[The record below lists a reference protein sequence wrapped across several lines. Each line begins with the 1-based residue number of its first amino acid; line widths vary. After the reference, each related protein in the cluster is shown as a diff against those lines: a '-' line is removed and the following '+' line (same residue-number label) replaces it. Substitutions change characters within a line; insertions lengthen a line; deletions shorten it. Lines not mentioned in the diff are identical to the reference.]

1 MSMTLRQA
9 IQKAIDGG
17 WKYNFS
23 VYSLGYRVLDENT
36 PNGFVDYPIVGIFDD
51 PLFWQ
56 SLGKATGWKIK
67 CQNCGGEIGE
77 STGMGKVVFKYQCKG
92 KCGSYFD
99 NREAEVW
106 AKEWHRFID
115 HLADGGTIDGFFEGF
130 E

>member
-36 PNGFVDYPIVGIFDD
+36 PKGFVDYPIVGIFDD

-56 SLGKATGWKIK
+56 SLYGSEKYGRMKALEFINAIFDGK
-67 CQNCGGEIGE
+67 
-77 STGMGKVVFKYQCKG
+77 S
-92 KCGSYFD
+92 
-99 NREAEVW
+99 AE
-106 AKEWHRFID
+106 K
-115 HLADGGTIDGFFEGF
+115 FFEQEPDLGQ
-130 E
+130 EQQEETLS